1 MQELRHCGLP
11 PLIGLINWFNQSK
24 LGDGLMRS
32 LFRPIA
38 LFSAVAVALSLT
50 VVVTLSRVTVSSGGV
65 GKLKCYDV
73 RGGNEK
79 PC

>member
-1 MQELRHCGLP
+1 M
-11 PLIGLINWFNQSK
+11 
-24 LGDGLMRS
+24 DS
-32 LFRPIA
+32 LVRPIA
-38 LFSAVAVALSLT
+38 LFSAVAVVLSLT
-50 VVVTLSRVTVSSGGV
+50 VVVTLSRVTLSAGGV

>member
-1 MQELRHCGLP
+1 M
-11 PLIGLINWFNQSK
+11 K
-24 LGDGLMRS
+24 RS
-32 LFRPIA
+32 LFRLIA

-50 VVVTLSRVTVSSGGV
+50 VVVTLSRVTLSAGDV

-73 RGGNEK
+73 KGGTEK

>member
-1 MQELRHCGLP
+1 MQFWGS
-11 PLIGLINWFNQSK
+11 QS
-24 LGDGLMRS
+24 LMGMVNSAQSSQSGDGLMKHS
-32 LFRPIA
+32 LVRPIA

-73 RGGNEK
+73 KSGIEK
-79 PC
+79 AC

>member
-1 MQELRHCGLP
+1 M
-11 PLIGLINWFNQSK
+11 K
-24 LGDGLMRS
+24 RS
-32 LFRPIA
+32 LIRPIT
-38 LFSAVAVALSLT
+38 LFGAVAMVLSLT
-50 VVVTLSRVTVSSGGV
+50 VVVTLSRVTLSAGGV

>member
-1 MQELRHCGLP
+1 M
-11 PLIGLINWFNQSK
+11 INCFNQSK
-24 LGDGLMRS
+24 SGDGLMKRS
-32 LFRPIA
+32 LVRPIA
-38 LFSAVAVALSLT
+38 LFSAVAVVLSLT